1 MAFYHPENYSMKKIL
16 FAAAC
21 LGMIGSVQ
29 AQSMGDTKIYGVVD
43 EYLDASNNGNSAQRL
58 QSGGLSGSRIGFQG
72 SEDLGSGLKAVYLLE
87 AGIDADTG
95 QSGQGGIFFGR
106 QSYVGLNGNFGQV
119 TLGRQYS
126 TYFDTLM
133 YGLGGGMAWGNA
145 NNYFNE
151 GSMLRINNSI
161 KYETPDMNGLVLKGL
176 YGMGEKARDGLLSTG
191 DVTSIGGQYDNGPVS
206 VNLSYSARKSQH
218 NNQEQWT
225 SVGASYNFGNI
236 KAGFLAID
244 VRDQLAL
251 NRNSTYEFSAEVPL
265 PGASLLLDVGFF
277 HNRALDQA
285 NATAYSARYD
295 YFLSKRTTLYT
306 GVALIRNDKNAAF
319 TTNGATGAGMATS
332 AGKNVRSLIAGIR
345 HSF

>member
-1 MAFYHPENYSMKKIL
+1 MKKIL

-21 LGMIGSVQ
+21 LSTIGSVH
-29 AQSMGDTKIYGVVD
+29 ANSVTIYGVMD
-43 EYLDASNNGNSAQRL
+43 EYIDSSNNSGNSAQRV
-58 QSGGLSGSRIGFQG
+58 QSGGLAGSRIGFKG

-95 QSGQGGIFFGR
+95 QSGQGGLLFGR
-106 QSYVGLNGNFGQV
+106 QSYVGLNGSFGQV

-126 TYFDTLM
+126 TYFDTLT

-151 GSMLRINNSI
+151 GSMLRIDNAI

-176 YGMGEKARDGLLSTG
+176 YGMGEKAREGLLSTG
-191 DVTSIGGQYDNGPVS
+191 DVVSIGGQYDNGPVS
-206 VNLSYSARKSQH
+206 VNLSYSARKSQRD
-218 NNQEQWT
+218 NREQWT
-225 SVGASYNFGNI
+225 SVGTSYDFGNI

-251 NRNSTYEFSAEVPL
+251 NRNSTYEVSAEIPL
-265 PGASLLLDVGFF
+265 PRASLLLDVGYFR
-277 HNRALDQA
+277 NRAMDQA
-285 NATAYSARYD
+285 NATAYSMRYD

-306 GVALIRNDKNAAF
+306 GVALIRNSKNAAF
-319 TTNGATGAGMATS
+319 TTNGATGAGLATA
-332 AGKNVRSLIAGIR
+332 AGNNVRSIIAGLS